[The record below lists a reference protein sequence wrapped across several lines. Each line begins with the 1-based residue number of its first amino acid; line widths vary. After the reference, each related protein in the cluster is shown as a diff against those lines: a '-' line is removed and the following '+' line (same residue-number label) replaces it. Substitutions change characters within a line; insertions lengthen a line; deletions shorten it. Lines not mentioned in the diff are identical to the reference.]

1 MKSLCAAIAMIALGV
16 CGLPPA
22 VAEPSLTEQLGGLPL
37 ESDTFDDRFF
47 GSRFAQWPIPG
58 RSIAEEALTGVA
70 ISRMQWP
77 AGVPLPRNDPR
88 FSGPEPWKF
97 NVSLAVARDAAI
109 IAELCINLLMPE
121 NQQDVR
127 RCGI

>member
-1 MKSLCAAIAMIALGV
+1 MKSGCAAIAMVAFGV
-16 CGLPPA
+16 CALPPA
-22 VAEPSLTEQLGGLPL
+22 VAEPFLTEQLGGLPL
-37 ESDTFDDRFF
+37 ERDTFDDRFF

-58 RSIAEEALTGVA
+58 
-70 ISRMQWP
+70 QWP

-97 NVSLAVARDAAI
+97 NVSLAAARDAAI
-109 IAELCINLLMPE
+109 IAELCINLLMPT